1 MAVHPGHMAV
11 HPAVH
16 PGHMAV
22 HPGIILAWPGYLGIP
37 GYLDKG
43 GHMAVHPGIISGLPD
58 YLGIP
63 GYLVKWVVYGCLSWD
78 NPGMARLLGNPRI
91 LVQGGA
97 YGCPSWDNL
106 GMAKLLGNPRILG
119 QGGVAYGCPS
129 WAYGC
134 PSCYNPGM
142 ARLLGNPRILVQ
154 GGAYGC
160 LSWDN
165 PGMARL
171 LGNPGILGQ
180 GGWPYGPETVDT
192 PRNPVHGDN
201 DTAASSSSDRTP
213 LSHSS
218 RMSISIS
225 SSSKHKQGKYDP
237 EWERMYPWVYQSED
251 GKGMFCRLCKRFN
264 THNER
269 NYFAVFNMTTCV
281 SLRKDVLARHAD
293 SSMHK
298 SAMMQEH
305 DRLASQQGGGIE
317 QAFSKA
323 ISIEKTAALGAMK
336 CLYWLAKNE
345 IAHTTSYVP
354 LLELVRSLGCSYFDS
369 LQVGGNATYTSER
382 MIQEFIQNMSSQ
394 IETGLLQELRNSPCV
409 ALMFLF

>member
-1 MAVHPGHMAV
+1 MEGKKTRSR
-11 HPAVH
+11 
-16 PGHMAV
+16 
-22 HPGIILAWPGYLGIP
+22 GIDSFFP
-37 GYLDKG
+37 
-43 GHMAVHPGIISGLPD
+43 V
-58 YLGIP
+58 
-63 GYLVKWVVYGCLSWD
+63 
-78 NPGMARLLGNPRI
+78 
-91 LVQGGA
+91 
-97 YGCPSWDNL
+97 
-106 GMAKLLGNPRILG
+106 LG
-119 QGGVAYGCPS
+119 QKRSRPMDQAETEDASRATETRVDSGDD
-129 WAYGC
+129 
-134 PSCYNPGM
+134 
-142 ARLLGNPRILVQ
+142 R
-154 GGAYGC
+154 
-160 LSWDN
+160 
-165 PGMARL
+165 
-171 LGNPGILGQ
+171 
-180 GGWPYGPETVDT
+180 GPETVDT
-192 PRNPVHGDN
+192 PRNSVHGDD
-201 DTAASSSSDRTP
+201 DTAASSSSDRAP

-218 RMSISIS
+218 RMSIS

-264 THNER
+264 TRNER
-269 NYFAVFNMTTCV
+269 NSFAVFNMTPCV

-323 ISIEKTAALGAMK
+323 ISIEKKAALGAMK

-345 IAHTTSYVP
+345 IAHTTRYVP

-409 ALMFLF
+409 ALMCDETTDVSVLKQMVIYGRY